1 MAPSWKTVIRR
12 VLSNQELQ
20 REANMKRHLIVGLP
34 AALFLLSMV
43 SGASADP
50 PTKANN
56 PLVLKEQGNFYVGG
70 RIELRSPNTTNA
82 ANRRRN
88 CCWAYRGLSSQ
99 RPISNSCCPE
109 VQVPNCPNAWR
120 RPHRKHLYVN
130 PGWARGLVYQSHAAW
145 ICRLSRRWT

>member
-1 MAPSWKTVIRR
+1 
-12 VLSNQELQ
+12 
-20 REANMKRHLIVGLP
+20 MKRHLIVGLP

-43 SGASADP
+43 ASVSADP

-56 PLVLKEQGNFYVGG
+56 PLVWKEQGNFYVGG

-82 ANRRRN
+82 ALPGDGTAAGHIAVYQANV
-88 CCWAYRGLSSQ
+88 
-99 RPISNSCCPE
+99 CPE